1 VDTVGVVIGALVI
14 ALLIQWLLV
23 KPYRIPSS
31 SMVPTLQI
39 GQRVLVNRLS
49 NDFGH
54 PKDGQVLV
62 FHPPPGAEQST
73 CASVPDGN
81 LPCEQAVQGKAKV
94 TFIKRVVGVGGDRL
108 QIVHGHVI
116 RNGKPVDEPY
126 ARTSD
131 CEVCNLD
138 AFTVAPGKYFMMG
151 DNRGDSNDSRYWGPI
166 ARGNIVG
173 RAFATYWPLHR
184 LGGL

>member
-1 VDTVGVVIGALVI
+1 MGVLIGALVI

-62 FHPPPGAEQST
+62 FHPPPGAEDST
-73 CASVPDGN
+73 CATVPFGN
-81 LPCEQAVQGKAKV
+81 QPCERAVKGKAKV
-94 TFIKRVVGVGGDRL
+94 TYIKRLEGVGGDRL

-116 RNGKPVDEPY
+116 RNGKAVREPY

-138 AFTVAPGKYFMMG
+138 PFTVPRGTYFMMG

-173 RAFATYWPLHR
+173 RAFATYWPFKR

>member
-1 VDTVGVVIGALVI
+1 VGVVIGALLL

-23 KPYRIPSS
+23 RPYRIPSS

-49 NDFGH
+49 NDFGN
-54 PKDGQVLV
+54 PTDGQVLV
-62 FHPPPGAEQST
+62 FHPPPGAEDSQ
-73 CASVPDGN
+73 CATVPSGD
-81 LPCEQAVQGKAKV
+81 LPCELAIPGRDKV
-94 TFIKRVVGVGGDRL
+94 TYIKRLEGVGGDTL

-116 RNGKPVDEPY
+116 RNGRPVHEPY

-131 CEVCNLD
+131 CEVCNLA
-138 AFTVAPGKYFMMG
+138 AFTVPQGMYFLMG
-151 DNRGDSNDSRYWGPI
+151 DNRGDSNDSRYWGPV
-166 ARGNIVG
+166 ARNNIIG
-173 RAFATYWPLHR
+173 RAFATYWPLKR